1 MLKIIASAIWYKNQ
15 PTAAYRP
22 SNVEK
27 GVVLCGFNHAQIIQ
41 QHVSIAGK
49 SAYMMG
55 ENEQGFLTNDNRFVD
70 RKEARV
76 IAEAAG
82 QLKEDFKRTDLY
94 SEFTNYDY

>member
-1 MLKIIASAIWYKNQ
+1 MIRIIASAIWYKDQ

-41 QHVSIAGK
+41 QHVSIANK
-49 SAYMMG
+49 SQYQMG
-55 ENEQGFLTNDNRFVD
+55 EHEQGFLTNDNRFVD
-70 RKEARV
+70 RKEARI

-82 QLKEDFKRTDLY
+82 QLKEDFKRESLY
-94 SEFTNYDY
+94 SEFTNY